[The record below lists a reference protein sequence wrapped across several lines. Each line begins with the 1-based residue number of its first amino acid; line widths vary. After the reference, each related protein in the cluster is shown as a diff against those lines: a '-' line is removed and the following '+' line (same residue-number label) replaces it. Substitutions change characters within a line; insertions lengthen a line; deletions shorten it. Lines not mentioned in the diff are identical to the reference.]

1 MSYADPEI
9 DTEVKDQI
17 SYILRSITT
26 GDEQEDL
33 STMKTLAKTMAAQRN
48 ISVEEALEVLQDAR
62 LEYFR
67 ETEEEG

>member
-1 MSYADPEI
+1 
-9 DTEVKDQI
+9 
-17 SYILRSITT
+17 
-26 GDEQEDL
+26 
-33 STMKTLAKTMAAQRN
+33 MKTLAKTMAAQRN